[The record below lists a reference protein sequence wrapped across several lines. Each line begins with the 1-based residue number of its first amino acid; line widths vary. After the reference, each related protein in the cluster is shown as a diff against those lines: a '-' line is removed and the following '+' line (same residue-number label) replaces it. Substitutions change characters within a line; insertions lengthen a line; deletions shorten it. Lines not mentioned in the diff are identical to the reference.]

1 MKTLM
6 DRKDSSHVGSTDYN
20 AEITPQ
26 GGALATYQR
35 KETESAGLLAAYM
48 ARIGKGGLLYAG
60 GEHKAHERRRKILS
74 KHPQGVACA
83 YGPLYIEFCWDN
95 WM

>member
-1 MKTLM
+1 M
-6 DRKDSSHVGSTDYN
+6 DRKDSSHIGSQDYN

-35 KETESAGLLAAYM
+35 KETESPGLLAAYM
-48 ARIGKGGLLYAG
+48 ACIGKGGLPYAG
-60 GEHKAHERRRKILS
+60 GEHKAHERRKKILS
-74 KHPQGVACA
+74 KHLQGVACA
-83 YGPLYIEFCWDN
+83 YVPLYIEICWDN